1 MDAAK
6 TRAAAVSY
14 HSAHGSG
21 AARAGRFPSSDRID
35 PTVCGNVSG
44 SLLGKHALEGPRIA
58 NNRTRRPQHELAL
71 RYLSGTGA
79 LAALRSVTFV
89 VRRGSVVVAV
99 AARIR
104 SLFFAITVGSVIV
117 IIANSATPP

>member
-1 MDAAK
+1 
-6 TRAAAVSY
+6 
-14 HSAHGSG
+14 
-21 AARAGRFPSSDRID
+21 
-35 PTVCGNVSG
+35 
-44 SLLGKHALEGPRIA
+44 
-58 NNRTRRPQHELAL
+58 
-71 RYLSGTGA
+71 LSGTGA